1 MKLVLMNERNYI
13 RWFWQKGMKLKSTVC
28 VNLIASENGWK
39 WISWIKN
46 DNIDQIKKHG
56 VVDVRPTYTSK
67 ITYLPTK

>member
-1 MKLVLMNERNYI
+1 MTLTKRDEIEIDHMCK
-13 RWFWQKGMKLKSTVC
+13 F
-28 VNLIASENGWK
+28 LIASENGWK

-56 VVDVRPTYTSK
+56 VVDVRPTTYTSK